1 MEEEVLPGGWE
12 KEGFRR
18 ENFEL
23 KYKEKNFLAEK
34 NGFLKNNFI
43 FKG

>member
-23 KYKEKNFLAEK
+23 KYKGKKFPGREKWV
-34 NGFLKNNFI
+34 
-43 FKG
+43 FKK